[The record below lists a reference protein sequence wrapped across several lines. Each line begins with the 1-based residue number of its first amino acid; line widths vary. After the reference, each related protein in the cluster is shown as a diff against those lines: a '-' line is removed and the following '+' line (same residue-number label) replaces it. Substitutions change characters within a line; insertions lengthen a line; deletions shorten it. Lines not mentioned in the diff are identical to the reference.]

1 MFPNCTRN
9 FFFFFFSFFSLF
21 FIIITRIYALVP
33 LVPPAKTRRL
43 VCRGGNR
50 LLWYYFIQTV
60 ILLTRVWCVF
70 DCVESLSLMKRFPA
84 RQYKKKKRCLWEK
97 SLNLKTPKKNWNSLV
112 VSDSIGKGSW
122 LKRICDRNWRSLN
135 IKKAKA
141 YSNLSSTS
149 GLASGLGP
157 GRVVIRAIAPEA
169 AKSDNSAKYN
179 LFDPLQ
185 VSRRVCVSTRAQH
198 RNYAMRSG
206 FFFF

>member
-1 MFPNCTRN
+1 MI
-9 FFFFFFSFFSLF
+9 LF
-21 FIIITRIYALVP
+21 HSDCHTLNSRVMCI
-33 LVPPAKTRRL
+33 RL
-43 VCRGGNR
+43 R
-50 LLWYYFIQTV
+50 WI
-60 ILLTRVWCVF
+60 
-70 DCVESLSLMKRFPA
+70 SLSYETLPS
-84 RQYKKKKRCLWEK
+84 QTIQKKKRCLWEK
-97 SLNLKTPKKNWNSLV
+97 SLNLKTSKKNWNSLV

-135 IKKAKA
+135 IKKTKA

-206 FFFF
+206 FFLLIN